1 MYRFT
6 CHPIRRGLGAVVL
19 AALLPCFPIVHA
31 APAGPEALDR
41 AAYARLPV
49 CKLRPD
55 GRALAV
61 EPCRTAPT
69 RRPMPRRPVPQEIAP
84 TPGMAAPAV
93 TREETA
99 AETMAQTPASPPA
112 PLFQLA
118 PRPGPVGTVPATPAT
133 PPGTYAPGAF
143 GTPPPGAPRPV
154 NCGATGCRDAAGTP
168 YNGSKVLTSPTGR
181 LCNSSG
187 GFVTCM

>member
-1 MYRFT
+1 M
-6 CHPIRRGLGAVVL
+6 CHPIRRGLGAAVL
-19 AALLPCFPIVHA
+19 AALLPCLPLCLPLAYA
-31 APAGPEALDR
+31 AQAAPEALDR

-84 TPGMAAPAV
+84 TPRMAAPAV
-93 TREETA
+93 TRDETA
-99 AETMAQTPASPPA
+99 AEAPV

-118 PRPGPVGTVPATPAT
+118 PRPGPVGTVPATPPAPST
-133 PPGTYAPGAF
+133 TYAPGAF
-143 GTPPPGAPRPV
+143 GTPPANAPRPF
-154 NCGATGCRDAAGTP
+154 NCGAAGCRDATGTP

-181 LCNSSG
+181 LCSSSA

>member
-1 MYRFT
+1 M

-19 AALLPCFPIVHA
+19 AALLPCSSLYLPPLHA
-31 APAGPEALDR
+31 APAGQEALDR

-69 RRPMPRRPVPQEIAP
+69 RRPVPRRPVPQEITP
-84 TPGMAAPAV
+84 TPRMAAPAV
-93 TREETA
+93 TQAETQAETA
-99 AETMAQTPASPPA
+99 AEAPA

-118 PRPGPVGTVPATPAT
+118 PRPGPVGTVPSTP

-143 GTPPPGAPRPV
+143 GTPPPNAPRSF
-154 NCGATGCRDAAGTP
+154 NCGAAGCRDATGTP

-181 LCNSSG
+181 LCHSSA

>member
-1 MYRFT
+1 MERPT
-6 CHPIRRGLGAVVL
+6 CHSIRRGLGAAVL
-19 AALLPCFPIVHA
+19 AALLPCWPTVHA
-31 APAGPEALDR
+31 APPGPAADDR

-55 GRALAV
+55 GRGLAV

-93 TREETA
+93 TRDETA
-99 AETMAQTPASPPA
+99 TETMAQTPA

-118 PRPGPVGTVPATPAT
+118 PRPGPVGTVPPAAST

-168 YNGSKVLTSPTGR
+168 YNGSTVLTSPTGR